1 MPDVIVIADTSCLI
15 SLSRINFFSLLR
27 DLYKEVF
34 ITQEIANEFGEVL
47 PEWIKIKNPVNQNY
61 KQLLSST
68 LDAGE
73 ASAIALAFE
82 IKNVLLILD
91 DLKGRQ
97 EAEKY
102 GFKITGTLGVLYRAA
117 SHRLTNL
124 LRSHR

>member
-1 MPDVIVIADTSCLI
+1 MVRS
-15 SLSRINFFSLLR
+15 
-27 DLYKEVF
+27 
-34 ITQEIANEFGEVL
+34 L

-61 KQLLSST
+61 KQLLSSS

-97 EAEKY
+97 EAERF
-102 GFKITGTLGVLYRAA
+102 GFKITGTLGVLYKAKQSGLIEKIKPSIESLIA
-117 SHRLTNL
+117 SGFRISQNVVEDL
-124 LRSHR
+124 LRQSKEFT